1 VHQSRS
7 RCRHRDDDVD
17 RAPRRRRDAEL
28 ERCGRGG
35 GLVPREARARLD
47 RNLRLS
53 GKRALVTG
61 GSSGIGAATARRF
74 VEEGAR
80 VTVADVAEEAGRALA
95 DELGAGFAT
104 LDVRSEEAWRAVVA
118 SLEGLDVLVACAGI
132 VELGGVT
139 EMDEASFRRV
149 LDVNTVGVY
158 LGMRTAVPAM
168 RAAGGG
174 SIVNISSV
182 AGLVGNPYSIGYA
195 ASKWAVRGMSRSAAL
210 DLAPD
215 GIRVNSV
222 HPGVILTPMT
232 ESFDLSKT
240 SGLSPLG
247 RLGEPAD
254 VADLIVYLGSDE
266 SSFVTGAEL
275 VVDGGVTA
283 GRR

>member
-1 VHQSRS
+1 M
-7 RCRHRDDDVD
+7 
-17 RAPRRRRDAEL
+17 
-28 ERCGRGG
+28 
-35 GLVPREARARLD
+35 
-47 RNLRLS
+47 
-53 GKRALVTG
+53 
-61 GSSGIGAATARRF
+61 
-74 VEEGAR
+74 
-80 VTVADVAEEAGRALA
+80 
-95 DELGAGFAT
+95 
-104 LDVRSEEAWRAVVA
+104 RSEEVWRAVVA
-118 SLEGLDVLVACAGI
+118 TVGGLNVLVACAGI

-158 LGMRTAVPAM
+158 LGMRTAVPVM

-182 AGLVGNPYSIGYA
+182 AGLVGNPHSIGYA

-222 HPGVILTPMT
+222 HPGVIRTPMT

-247 RLGEPAD
+247 RLGESVD
-254 VADLIVYLGSDE
+254 VADLIVYLASDE

>member
-1 VHQSRS
+1 VS
-7 RCRHRDDDVD
+7 
-17 RAPRRRRDAEL
+17 
-28 ERCGRGG
+28 
-35 GLVPREARARLD
+35 ARLT
-47 RNLRLS
+47 
-53 GKRALVTG
+53 GKRALITG
-61 GSSGIGAATARRF
+61 GSSGIGAATAKRF
-74 VEEGAR
+74 AEEGAD

-95 DELGAGFAT
+95 AELGARFDV
-104 LDVRSEEAWRAVVA
+104 LDVRSEENWRAVIAAVG
-118 SLEGLDVLVACAGI
+118 GLNVLVACAGI

-168 RAAGGG
+168 RKAGGG

-210 DLAPD
+210 GLAPD

-222 HPGVILTPMT
+222 HPGVIRTPMT

-247 RLGEPAD
+247 RLGEPVD
-254 VADLIVYLGSDE
+254 VADMIVYLASDE

>member
-1 VHQSRS
+1 VS
-7 RCRHRDDDVD
+7 
-17 RAPRRRRDAEL
+17 
-28 ERCGRGG
+28 G
-35 GLVPREARARLD
+35 
-47 RNLRLS
+47 RLS
-53 GKRALVTG
+53 GKRALITG

-74 VEEGAR
+74 VEEGAD

-95 DELGAGFAT
+95 GELGVRFEV
-104 LDVRSEEAWRAVVA
+104 LDVRSEEMWRAVVA
-118 SLEGLDVLVACAGI
+118 AVGDLNVLVACAGI

-158 LGMRTAVPAM
+158 LGMRTAVPAL

-182 AGLVGNPYSIGYA
+182 AGLVGNPHSIGYA

-222 HPGVILTPMT
+222 HPGVIRTPMT

-247 RLGEPAD
+247 RLGEPVD
-254 VADLIVYLGSDE
+254 VADLIVYLASDE